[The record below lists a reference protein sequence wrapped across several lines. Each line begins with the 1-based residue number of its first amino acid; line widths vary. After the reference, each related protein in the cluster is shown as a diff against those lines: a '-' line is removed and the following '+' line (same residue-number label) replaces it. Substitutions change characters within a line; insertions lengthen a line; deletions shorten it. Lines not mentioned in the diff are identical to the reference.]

1 MFPHWVLGGRVSTTE
16 SHEISPALAPVAFHL
31 VTYSSDPLS
40 VGTVVHG
47 DTVTN
52 TTDQETDT
60 TDIFL
65 FPVETRSLELRF
77 GPTGASHSNATTF
90 PGSLP

>member
-1 MFPHWVLGGRVSTTE
+1 MAE
-16 SHEISPALAPVAFHL
+16 AHEISPALALVAFQV
-31 VTYSSDPLS
+31 VTYSSELLS
-40 VGTVVHG
+40 VGTVVHR

-52 TTDQETDT
+52 T

-65 FPVETRSLELRF
+65 FPVETGSLESRF